1 MAISPGL
8 FRVAVRAGVWRPGT
22 GLPAP
27 RNPRAL
33 IRSIQRERHKAAK
46 AHDDDDDD
54 D

>member
-1 MAISPGL
+1 VAISPGL
-8 FRVAVRAGVWRPGT
+8 FGVGRTAELVECGGQAET

-33 IRSIQRERHKAAK
+33 IRSIQRDQ

-54 D
+54 

>member
-1 MAISPGL
+1 MAARNW
-8 FRVAVRAGVWRPGT
+8 FA
-22 GLPAP
+22 AP